1 MVIYSSKTTSQ
12 FHESDYGQ
20 IPADA
25 IEISAELHQYLLGG
39 QTTQQ
44 MINFDTQP
52 PSLMDRPPVPTERLA
67 EVERAWRDARLSV
80 TDGVVNR
87 HRDELEEGV
96 ATTLTTERYRELQAY
111 RQQLRDWPQVGGFPE
126 VDLRPT
132 APSWLVEQE
141 Q

>member
-1 MVIYSSKTTSQ
+1 MVIYSSKTTRQ

-44 MINFDTQP
+44 MINFDTEP

-67 EVERAWRDARLSV
+67 EVERVWRDARLSV
-80 TDGVVNR
+80 TDGVVTR

-96 ATTLTTERYRELQAY
+96 ATTLTTEQYRELQAY

-126 VDLRPT
+126 MDLRPT
-132 APSWLVEQE
+132 APSWLAELEQ
-141 Q
+141 

>member
-20 IPADA
+20 VPADA

-44 MINFDTQP
+44 MINFSTEP
-52 PSLMDRPPVPTERLA
+52 PSLMDRPPVSVEHLTEA
-67 EVERAWRDARLSV
+67 ERAWRDAQLTA
-80 TDGVVNR
+80 TDGVVTR
-87 HRDELEEGV
+87 HRDELEEGI
-96 ATTLTTERYRELQAY
+96 ATTLTAERYRALQTY
-111 RQQLRDWPQVGGFPE
+111 RQQLRDWPQGGGFPQM
-126 VDLRPT
+126 DLRPT
-132 APSWLVEQE
+132 APSWLLEQE